1 MCARLSLRIGPVA
14 KMSRVFSLLSRT
26 PSTGAT
32 GAFIE
37 ECTVNLMGPNI
48 PSLSLPLRQHLML
61 TQSGGTFIEVVTE
74 RCVEHH

>member
-1 MCARLSLRIGPVA
+1 MLALSPLPLDPVTV
-14 KMSRVFSLLSRT
+14 R
-26 PSTGAT
+26 

-74 RCVEHH
+74 RYVEHR